1 MKKLYKWEC
10 YFGRMGSLDSVFIAD
25 DEFIQSII
33 GATAM
38 FGEVLGKHS
47 DISCILASDQF
58 EVKSENQ
65 LVIQELEEIF
75 GKDELEFY
83 SKAFLELNKLN
94 TEVTTLSGY
103 NPITQI
109 EGEDFYD
116 EDDE

>member
-25 DEFIQSII
+25 DEFVQSII
-33 GATAM
+33 GETAM

-47 DISCILASDQF
+47 DINCVLESEQF

-75 GKDELEFY
+75 GKDEIEFY

-103 NPITQI
+103 NPINQI
-109 EGEDFYD
+109 EGDDYEED
-116 EDDE
+116 EDE